1 MSDVKIIKAFCSDGD
16 PRNLS
21 KLSPASAVLFQK
33 LCLFALKDPKANH
46 EIALKLLRFY
56 QLDNRG
62 RRMNLKKVP
71 RAKAQAQVKKLAV
84 SLTGAR
90 AGDVLV
96 GASKGTKGAVMR
108 IYDRDVPPQRR
119 TLDGIRMYPDLWDA
133 FIIKL
138 GALPFFV
145 KMSKTQ
151 REIWLEIHEASNENS
166 IGQEGTRLQI
176 IQPGVGDLNQ
186 KLSEQQLDNLI
197 NGNPYSEDGFW
208 SYKEIENMIERK
220 PGSQARRHTLILIR
234 SFWKVAI
241 DYQVVEEFKGLTV
254 DIERG
259 EVYPKANILGKG
271 EEIFVLGSITREVV
285 RKGRKWV
292 RPLGPRGIQ
301 KIGLQVSKRRV
312 DLNLY
317 SHNNL
322 IQFAFRNFTA
332 ASYKSLIQKI
342 IRFRA
347 EKVDIGGGSLVPCK
361 DVLEIAM
368 YSLAK
373 HPGAFIPDIQR
384 YVTGMES
391 LAKRLAVII
400 LEDSLVPLEQA
411 PNRIL
416 SLLSGSLLCQRV
428 RNWIPSRSLLDSWF
442 QSGFK
447 ALSSKKAVE
456 VDLSKNWHKKR
467 PYVLEIN
474 QPRLQSASAILDEL
488 RSFSTDLG
496 LARGWAQNYPNL
508 KIVTGTSF
516 PKVMPLCH
524 CVDQHWAPGLVHY
537 FDPTFVHRISKGHT
551 AILPFQPLFN
561 LIWDESSRINPRR
574 VTLDWKKFEKK
585 SVVKHIRRAQQL
597 YLVAK
602 QREHKERLKSG
613 GIFTLRYT
621 LDDSWLSGMIG
632 AIEIKANRKL
642 KHPAMLVTLSTDN
655 PLRLIAIRRPSR
667 NMSEE
672 PLSPEAEEM
681 AISIAKTRLKIGISL
696 NKAKAPAPIL
706 ENCTLVL
713 EEMRYVIRKSDKR
726 KCISI
731 PWDIIKK
738 LSIDLPLLESI
749 NDWTIE
755 KALTYT
761 SIGVEK
767 KAKEKLNRLIR
778 ATPLK
783 IVRHALIYLST
794 FGSSIEMNRVSR
806 DGGGTYKAV
815 SIDDVATYQFLLR
828 ISSIYPAALSPAL
841 FKPSTFTIPVGPL
854 LWTIRQH
861 IVQLTSEGEI
871 GDKGW
876 NNVRFKDEQR
886 ILWTHQREMVG
897 DMIKNKKAGNKG
909 NFIWVPVGLGK
920 TLSVLTYLQ
929 YLKEHN
935 QLPTYIIYTL
945 PQSAIKSIIQEIRY
959 FDVPINVIIPLKNN
973 KKHAAKYS
981 GVHVSQNC
989 RPKPYTIN
997 LIEHDHLRRCDETL
1011 LSYASRSFLI
1021 VDEVHKTLNDTK
1033 RTTIALELAHLSHD
1047 FVVLTGTP
1055 VIDNDTHK
1063 LIGWLKQVVPFE
1075 VNSKNFWSAANSMI
1089 AKTVNTGVRVDDED
1103 IIAKFTS
1110 EEERYYN
1117 QLVPP
1122 ALGGSNT
1129 NPTYE
1134 DWFEATTICYQACNR
1149 RMVKLTLQII
1159 KKKRGVMLVA
1169 RNAKHQQL
1177 LYKILLEKK
1186 IEPRDIYIL
1195 GSGDSIFLTDEA
1207 VNEGKIHGYKVVI
1220 VPQRK
1225 AEGYTLT
1232 YLSAMVTSVYPSNN
1246 ATREQ
1251 LRGRINRIS
1260 QRKKSILYRTV
1271 HIGLLTS
1278 ILRNHESAK
1287 NLSIALKGLAEKF

>member
-16 PRNLS
+16 PINLS
-21 KLSPASAVLFQK
+21 QLSPASAVLFQK

-46 EIALKLLRFY
+46 KIALKLLRFY
-56 QLDNRG
+56 QLDNQG
-62 RRMNLKKVP
+62 RRMNLRKIP
-71 RAKAQAQVKKLAV
+71 RAKADAQVKKLTV

-108 IYDRDVPPQRR
+108 IYDHDVPPQRR
-119 TLDGIRMYPDLWDA
+119 TLDGIRVYTDLWDA

-138 GALPFFV
+138 GALPFFA
-145 KMSKTQ
+145 KMSETQ

-176 IQPGVGDLNQ
+176 IQPGIGDLSH
-186 KLSEQQLDNLI
+186 KLSEQQLDILI

-208 SYKEIENMIERK
+208 SYKEIENMIKRK

-254 DIERG
+254 NIERG
-259 EVYPKANILGKG
+259 MVYPKANVLGKG

-285 RKGRKWV
+285 RKGRKWI
-292 RPLGPRGIQ
+292 RPPGPRGVQ

-312 DLNLY
+312 DLKQLP
-317 SHNNL
+317 HNDL
-322 IQFAFRNFTA
+322 IQSAYRNFTA
-332 ASYKSLIQKI
+332 ASFKSLIQKI

-347 EKVDIGGGSLVPCK
+347 EKVDLGDGNLVPCK
-361 DVLEIAM
+361 DALAIAM

-391 LAKRLAVII
+391 LTKRLAVII
-400 LEDSLVPLEQA
+400 LEDSSVPLEQA
-411 PNRIL
+411 PYRIL
-416 SLLSGSLLCQRV
+416 SLLAGSLLCQRV
-428 RNWIPSRSLLDSWF
+428 RTWIPSRSLLDSWL

-447 ALSSKKAVE
+447 ALNSKKAVE
-456 VDLSKNWHKKR
+456 IDFRAEAKKR

-474 QPRLQSASAILDEL
+474 QPRLHSASAILDEL

-496 LARGWAQNYPNL
+496 LARGWARDYPKL
-508 KIVTGTSF
+508 KVTVGTSF

-537 FDPTFVHRISKGHT
+537 FDPTFVYKISKGHST
-551 AILPFQPLFN
+551 MLPFQPLFN
-561 LIWDESSRINPRR
+561 LIWDESSGINPRR
-574 VTLDWKKFEKK
+574 MTLDWKRFEKK
-585 SVVKHIRRAQQL
+585 PVIKQIRRAQRL
-597 YLVAK
+597 YLLAK
-602 QREHKERLKSG
+602 QGEHKERIKSDET
-613 GIFTLRYT
+613 FTLRYT

-655 PLRLIAIRRPSR
+655 PLRLLAIRRPSR

-681 AISIAKTRLKIGISL
+681 AIEIAKTRLKIGISL
-696 NKAKAPAPIL
+696 NKTKAPAPIL

-713 EEMRYVIRKSDKR
+713 EEMRYVIRKSDR
-726 KCISI
+726 RIPI
-731 PWDIIKK
+731 PWDTIKK
-738 LSIDLPLLESI
+738 LSIDLPLLDPM
-749 NDWTIE
+749 NDWTID

-761 SIGVEK
+761 SVGVEK
-767 KAKEKLNRLIR
+767 KAKEKLNKLIR
-778 ATPLK
+778 ATPLE

-815 SIDDVATYQFLLR
+815 SINDVATYQFLLR

-841 FKPSTFTIPVGPL
+841 FKPSTFTVPVGPL
-854 LWTIRQH
+854 LWIIRQY
-861 IVQLTSEGEI
+861 ITQYTSEGEV

-876 NNVRFKDEQR
+876 TNVKFKDEQR
-886 ILWTHQREMVG
+886 ILWTHQREMVD

-973 KKHAAKYS
+973 KKHAARYS
-981 GVHVSQNC
+981 GVRVSQNC
-989 RPKPYTIN
+989 RPRPYTIN
-997 LIEHDHLRRCDETL
+997 LIEHDYLRRCDEIL
-1011 LSYASRSFLI
+1011 LGFASRSFLI

-1033 RTTIALELAHLSHD
+1033 RTTVALELAHLSHD

-1089 AKTVNTGVRVDDED
+1089 AKTVNTGVKVDDED
-1103 IIAKFTS
+1103 IAARFTV
-1110 EEERYYN
+1110 EEERKYN
-1117 QLVPP
+1117 LLVPP

-1134 DWFEATTICYQACNR
+1134 DWLEATTICYQACNR

-1169 RNAKHQQL
+1169 RNSKHQQL

-1186 IEPRDIYIL
+1186 IKPRDIYIL

-1260 QRKKSILYRTV
+1260 QKRKSILYRTV

-1287 NLSIALKGLAEKF
+1287 NLSIALRGLAKQIK